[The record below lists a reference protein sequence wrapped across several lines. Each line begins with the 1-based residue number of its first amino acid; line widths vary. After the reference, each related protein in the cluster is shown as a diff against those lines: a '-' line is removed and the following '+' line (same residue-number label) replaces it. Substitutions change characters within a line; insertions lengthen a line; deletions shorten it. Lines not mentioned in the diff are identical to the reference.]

1 MLFVAFLMPTTV
13 IVSWY
18 NEEQGNIT
26 GFDSVDLGIDLSIP
40 LDAGQFAGDGAT
52 VTGLAVIQSTTS
64 QNGDP
69 DFPSKFYDLSM
80 VVAGTNLMAG
90 ESLEVNLPLTLNLAL
105 ELDYE
110 FLVTMTATSTS
121 GHNCTGTEFLTFTAG
136 GSPAAIGIGSGCP
149 KL

>member
-1 MLFVAFLMPTTV
+1 MFVFFVLLSTV

-26 GFDSVDLGIDLSIP
+26 GFDSVDLGIDLRIP
-40 LDAGQFAGDGAT
+40 IDAGQFAGDGTT

-69 DFPSKFYDLSM
+69 DFPSKFYDLSK
-80 VVAGTNLMAG
+80 VVAGTNLTAG
-90 ESLEVNLPLTLNLAL
+90 ESLEVNLPITLNLAL

-110 FLVTMTATSTS
+110 FLITMTAS
-121 GHNCTGTEFLTFTAG
+121 GTTGQNCTGTKLLSFTVG
-136 GSPAAIGIGSGCP
+136 GSPSKIGIGSGCP
-149 KL
+149 EL